1 MEFVFNDDQV
11 MMADTARALL
21 AEHCT
26 TKHLRILSE
35 RGESFD
41 PARWAMLV
49 EMGLLGALVPE
60 EMGGLGLTGPDFIA
74 IATACG
80 EALLPEPL
88 AEAAMVTLPALAA
101 LGQGAL
107 VGAVLENRATVALCH
122 PLAPR
127 VHQADRATHLL
138 MIDAGTVVLLP
149 RDAVDLTAQPGIDPL
164 RDLFTVAAT
173 QPGETLATGA
183 EAAAAHARAT
193 DAGALCSAAQLL
205 GIAQKAIDISVAFAQ
220 QRSQFGRPIGS
231 YQAIKH
237 HLASAQV
244 AVEFARP
251 VLHAAAAMPPGAG
264 AATAARISHAKL
276 ASGEAADLATR
287 TAVQV
292 HGAMGYSQEV
302 DVHFYLKRALALRQ
316 SWGTPDYHRARYA
329 ARLSGHAYG
338 PATLFAQET

>member
-1 MEFVFNDDQV
+1 MQFVFNDDQV

-26 TKHLRILSE
+26 PRHLRALTE
-35 RGESFD
+35 RGASFD
-41 PARWAMLV
+41 PARWTQLV
-49 EMGLLGALVPE
+49 EMGLPGAMVPE
-60 EMGGLGLTGPDFIA
+60 EMGGLGLAGPDFVT

-88 AEAAMVTLPALAA
+88 AETAMVILPALAA
-101 LGQGAL
+101 LGQGDL
-107 VGAVLENRATVALCH
+107 VGAVLENRATVALVH
-122 PLAPR
+122 PQAPLV
-127 VHQADRATHLL
+127 VHADRATHLL
-138 MIDAGTVVLLP
+138 MIEAGRVALLP
-149 RDAVDLTAQPGIDPL
+149 AAGVDLVAQPGIDPL
-164 RDLFTVAAT
+164 RNLFSVSAN

-183 EAAAAHARAT
+183 GAAAAAARAL
-193 DAGALCSAAQLL
+193 DAGALCLAAQLL

-220 QRSQFGRPIGS
+220 QRSQFGRPIGAN
-231 YQAIKH
+231 QAIKH

-251 VLHAAAAMPPGAG
+251 VLHAAAALAPGTG
-264 AATAARISHAKL
+264 VLTAARVSHAKL
-276 ASGEAADLATR
+276 ACGEAADLATR

-316 SWGTPDYHRARYA
+316 AWGTPQDHRARYA
-329 ARLSGHAYG
+329 ARLDRHAFG
-338 PATLFAQET
+338 PATLFAQEN